1 MKKSNPS
8 ITTLLVFLLLLSFPS
23 VSLAWSDE
31 THLAIAKAAGYGKWY
46 NATGADIAKVK
57 AGHIERDNHSARNP
71 PGTVVTPKMVL
82 DQVPRYNQIDETG
95 HLYGAIVASLREYIS
110 EKRAGKHAEYQMAY
124 CVHYVAD
131 LSMPLHNT
139 LQDSFN
145 KKNHGIIDGTVN
157 NEVLENLDKI
167 KLYPILI
174 NSEEDLTK
182 EIALIANLSMKLGY
196 QLESED
202 RLLTKEEAYTQL
214 GHSASLI
221 KAILE
226 YARSKTER

>member
-82 DQVPRYNQIDETG
+82 DQVPRYNQIDTTG

-124 CVHYVAD
+124 CVHYVGD

-139 LQDSFN
+139 LHDSFD
-145 KKNHGIIDGTVN
+145 KKNHRTIDGTVN
-157 NEVLENLDKI
+157 NEVLENLYKI
-167 KLYPILI
+167 KLYPILT

-182 EIALIANLSMKLGY
+182 EIARIANLSMKLGY